1 MSTTNDLCNLPIELM
16 INPNEDNIAEG
27 DVVFDNGEIDVVT
40 NGLYAH
46 VKINYSYS
54 SIYFTREN
62 MIDYTKEDQ
71 YIKQIVLYRGKEIVH
86 LLGDKVDECEVL
98 FRNGTIEMFNAEYES
113 NSVHLKIVFDNKKVS
128 IFDIMIVNF

>member
-1 MSTTNDLCNLPIELM
+1 M

-62 MIDYTKEDQ
+62 MIDYTKEAQ
-71 YIKQIVLYRGKEIVH
+71 YIKQIVLYRRKEIVH

-98 FRNGTIEMFNAEYES
+98 FRNGTI
-113 NSVHLKIVFDNKKVS
+113 
-128 IFDIMIVNF
+128 

>member
-27 DVVFDNGEIDVVT
+27 DVVSDNGVIDVVT

-54 SIYFTREN
+54 SIYFTRDN
-62 MIDYTKEDQ
+62 MIDYTKE
-71 YIKQIVLYRGKEIVH
+71 I
-86 LLGDKVDECEVL
+86 
-98 FRNGTIEMFNAEYES
+98 
-113 NSVHLKIVFDNKKVS
+113 S
-128 IFDIMIVNF
+128 I